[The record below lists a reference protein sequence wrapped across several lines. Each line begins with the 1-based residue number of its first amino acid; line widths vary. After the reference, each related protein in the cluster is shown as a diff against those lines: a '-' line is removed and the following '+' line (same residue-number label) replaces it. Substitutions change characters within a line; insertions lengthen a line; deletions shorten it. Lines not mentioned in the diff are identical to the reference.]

1 MARTPEPFAGRRPLR
16 GPSGGLRSETP
27 GLSRRPEPQPGQIR
41 QASASGP
48 IVVLTYS
55 FSGWR
60 RLQGVLER
68 VPELSCTAGT
78 GVLGMCDMAAR
89 AWVNVEESDGEHMS
103 SLAAK
108 SIRAMA
114 VSMMTVIAA
123 RSGARR
129 WCETVTAEPAA
140 AETFL
145 RIVPGTQFLC
155 LHRSCPDVVR
165 AVLSSSPWGILGG
178 QFTPYLQACPA
189 NTTAAIAACWA
200 DSAGQLLD
208 FESRHPESALRVRY
222 EDLASDPAATSQAIS
237 DFTGMTPASA
247 VPELAED
254 ELPGGAASGG
264 DPAGLDTSFPVAM
277 LPPHLIQRISHLHE
291 QLGYPRVSAASETS
305 QELTG
310 PAAGRTGSGLPGRL
324 GQNEG

>member
-1 MARTPEPFAGRRPLR
+1 MARTRQPFTRRPPVLAPSADPR
-16 GPSGGLRSETP
+16 CDPPGPARRSVP
-27 GLSRRPEPQPGQIR
+27 PAGQLPQAP
-41 QASASGP
+41 ASSP
-48 IVVLTYS
+48 VVVLTYS

-60 RLQGVLER
+60 RLQDVLER

-78 GVLGMCDMAAR
+78 GVLGLCDMAAR
-89 AWVNVEESDGEHMS
+89 AWANVEESDGEHMS
-103 SLAAK
+103 SLAARA
-108 SIRAMA
+108 IRAMA

-129 WCETVTAEPAA
+129 WCETATAEPAA

-165 AVLSSSPWGILGG
+165 AVLSSSPWGIIGG

-189 NTTAAIAACWA
+189 NIAAAIAAYWA
-200 DSAGQLLD
+200 DRAGQLLD

-237 DFTGMTPASA
+237 EFTGMTPASA
-247 VPELAED
+247 VRELAAD
-254 ELPGGAASGG
+254 ELPGGAATGG
-264 DPAGLDTSFPVAM
+264 DPAGLDASFPAGM
-277 LPPHLIQRISHLHE
+277 LPPQLIQRISHLHE
-291 QLGYPRVSAASETS
+291 QLGYPRVSATSETS
-305 QELTG
+305 PELTG
-310 PAAGRTGSGLPGRL
+310 PAAGRSGFSGPWPPGT
-324 GQNEG
+324 E